1 MSSTKLLILMVA
13 VFGLLAAPSGAE
25 EIETP
30 QAAQATPEASDG
42 PEEAAAVG
50 MPTPDAAEALS
61 PESPQGDESVGAEAP
76 EAVEPEAPAMAEA
89 SADFE
94 VPADSEAPEAPE
106 VALAESAEAAAPADA
121 AQVSEAE
128 PVAEGMAQTEGEAEV
143 AEVAG
148 VPASQE
154 GAEAMPASVAE
165 VDPMADA
172 DADAPLPEVP
182 RATLGSIGYDAEG
195 RRGWI
200 HVVRPADTLWDI
212 SDAYL
217 GTPWVWPSIWEDNRN
232 IPNPHLIEPGD
243 RIWITPTHMRRL
255 TKAEAEAFLANRPP
269 EPAAAE
275 EFEVALQEPE
285 LPPVEP
291 EVAPEIPVVP
301 EERSTQEVAN
311 RESAGLISP
320 KRLESA
326 ASIVGS
332 DAVRIMLSQEDE
344 IFIGL
349 GEGEVEVGDQFTI
362 FRTHQKVFDPDTGAL
377 LGYHVETLGW
387 LEVEAVYP
395 ETAQSRI
402 RMSTG
407 GVEVGDHV
415 IPREP
420 LPARIAVQDSP
431 QGIEGKISF
440 FPNDRA
446 LMGYNDFVYLNR
458 GTDDGLQVGS
468 PLEVYRVGYPVRDSS
483 VGKNVQVPDRVVA
496 QLLVVRADEEASV
509 AVVTF
514 AKTELAM
521 GDRFRGAMQ

>member
-13 VFGLLAAPSGAE
+13 VFGLLAAPLGAE

-30 QAAQATPEASDG
+30 QTAEVTPEASDG
-42 PEEAAAVG
+42 PDEVAAAG
-50 MPTPDAAEALS
+50 TPAPDAAEAA
-61 PESPQGDESVGAEAP
+61 SPQGEEAVAAEAP
-76 EAVEPEAPAMAEA
+76 EAVEPDAPAVAEM
-89 SADFE
+89 
-94 VPADSEAPEAPE
+94 PADSEAAEAAGVE
-106 VALAESAEAAAPADA
+106 VAEGAEAAAPA
-121 AQVSEAE
+121 EAE
-128 PVAEGMAQTEGEAEV
+128 QTPDVEPAAEAMAQAEGEAEV
-143 AEVAG
+143 AEVGDMQASAESAE
-148 VPASQE
+148 VPPASMP
-154 GAEAMPASVAE
+154 EADA
-165 VDPMADA
+165 MADA
-172 DADAPLPEVP
+172 DADAQLPAVP
-182 RATLGSIGYDAEG
+182 RATLGSIGYDSEG

-243 RIWITPTHMRRL
+243 RIWITPTQMRRL
-255 TKAEAEAFLANRPP
+255 SKAEAEAFLANGPP

-275 EFEVALQEPE
+275 EFEVALQEPA

-291 EVAPEIPVVP
+291 EVAPAIPIVP
-301 EERSTQEVAN
+301 EERSTQEVAD

-320 KRLESA
+320 QRLESA
-326 ASIVGS
+326 ASIVGT

-395 ETAQSRI
+395 ETAQPRI

-407 GVEVGDHV
+407 GVELGDHV

-458 GTDDGLQVGS
+458 GSNDGLQVGS
-468 PLEVYRVGYPVRDSS
+468 PLEVYRIGYPVRDAS

-509 AVVTF
+509 AIVTF
-514 AKTELAM
+514 AKTELDM